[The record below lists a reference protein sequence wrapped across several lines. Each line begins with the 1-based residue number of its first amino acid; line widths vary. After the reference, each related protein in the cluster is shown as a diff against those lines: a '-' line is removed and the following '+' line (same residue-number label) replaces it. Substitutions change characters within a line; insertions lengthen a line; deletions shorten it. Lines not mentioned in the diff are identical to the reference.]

1 MRGRL
6 GKSATYSDSNNL
18 HQLPLYVGDNK
29 ISIGYKWLGAS
40 PIFHHFANFTGFNF
54 FSSFNEI
61 IVLSFSGLSPVQL
74 KSPDAIGVGKSTTL
88 HCWYYLDSPGE
99 LIYSVSW
106 YWTPPSDLDFQRW
119 DKSRLMSGREFP
131 NKTVQFF
138 RYRNIDPDGERRK
151 AWDHQ
156 LQGIFHI
163 NVGFF

>member
-1 MRGRL
+1 MLVITRF
-6 GKSATYSDSNNL
+6 
-18 HQLPLYVGDNK
+18 PLVTNG
-29 ISIGYKWLGAS
+29 WE
-40 PIFHHFANFTGFNF
+40 HHLFFIILQILRVLTF

-119 DKSRLMSGREFP
+119 DKSRLMRSREFP

-156 LQGIFHI
+156 LQGIFNI
-163 NVGFF
+163 NVGFFLNFYTLYV